1 MQSINAINSF
11 LRYSQTRV
19 ATTIFDHAHK
29 KYSVNFHE
37 SVEHAKNWN
46 ILSICSRDVVVLKIL
61 QSDWLRAIG
70 TYLEN
75 WIFLIYGICAGTQ
88 ETTITF
94 VANKVRK
101 RY

>member
-1 MQSINAINSF
+1 MQSVNAINSF